1 MEVAPTQAQIYQ
13 RPASQDNLTRSVS
26 DGKTAVAGSSEK
38 VTITP
43 QKGTEESRLA
53 VTTSSESYSDGL
65 AQEEIKAL
73 QQFFSRF
80 GDAGR
85 FGAGYMQRDHEPT
98 VSGTRVGSLLDV
110 KA

>member
-13 RPASQDNLTRSVS
+13 RPVGQDRLAKPGT
-26 DGKTAVAGSSEK
+26 DGKPAVTGGLEK

-43 QKGTEESRLA
+43 HDGTQESRLA

-73 QQFFSRF
+73 QQFFGRF
-80 GDAGR
+80 ADAGR

-98 VSGTRVGSLLDV
+98 ASATRVGSLLDV